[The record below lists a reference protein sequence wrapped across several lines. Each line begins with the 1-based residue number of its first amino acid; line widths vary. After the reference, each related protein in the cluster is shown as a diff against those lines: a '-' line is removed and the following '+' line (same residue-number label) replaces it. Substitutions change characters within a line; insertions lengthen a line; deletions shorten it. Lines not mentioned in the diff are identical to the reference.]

1 VTFKHFPLTLL
12 AIAIGC
18 GSPDGSP
25 THSALPQSRA
35 TSTTT
40 VPERDLPPP
49 STPSPTSIP
58 VIASMPADQP
68 FRIGGEIVA
77 PVIIKRVQPDY
88 SKLRDRRIQA
98 PLLVYEATITS
109 AGEVASARALRPVDP
124 EIDAPVIAALRQW
137 RFRPATRNGRPVAVY
152 FTLTVKI
159 DVQ

>member
-1 VTFKHFPLTLL
+1 
-12 AIAIGC
+12 
-18 GSPDGSP
+18 
-25 THSALPQSRA
+25 
-35 TSTTT
+35 
-40 VPERDLPPP
+40 
-49 STPSPTSIP
+49 
-58 VIASMPADQP
+58 MPADQP